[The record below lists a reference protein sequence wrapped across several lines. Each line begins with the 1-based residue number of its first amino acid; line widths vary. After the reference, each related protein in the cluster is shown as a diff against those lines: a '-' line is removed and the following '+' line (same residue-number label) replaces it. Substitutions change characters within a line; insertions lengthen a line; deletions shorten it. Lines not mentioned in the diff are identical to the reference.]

1 MSNVIIVGGHGKVA
15 QLATPLLVEAGHKV
29 TSIIRSADQED
40 AIKQLG
46 ATPLLLD
53 IETSNQD
60 DLAKAFAG
68 QDAVVWAAGA
78 GGGNPER
85 TYAVDRDAAIASMD
99 AAQGANALRYIMISY
114 LGSSLDHGVDED
126 NSFFP
131 YAQSK
136 ALADEHLMDSDL
148 HWTILGPGMLT
159 LEDPSNT
166 IRRVGRM
173 SNDSLDDS
181 DSKDTSRANVANAI
195 AAALSSDKTVNNI
208 VEFVDGQTPIEDIFR

>member
-29 TSIIRSADQED
+29 TSIIRNADQKD
-40 AIKQLG
+40 AVKQLG

-60 DLAKAFAG
+60 HLAKVFAG

-78 GGGNPER
+78 GGGNPDR

-99 AAQGANALRYIMISY
+99 AAQGANAMRYIMISY
-114 LGSSLDHGVDED
+114 LGATLEHDLPED
-126 NSFFP
+126 NPFFP
-131 YAQSK
+131 YAHSK

-148 HWTILGPGMLT
+148 HWTILGPGALT
-159 LEDPSNT
+159 SEDPT
-166 IRRVGRM
+166 DKIRRVGRM
-173 SNDSLDDS
+173 SDDDLGEH
-181 DSKDTSRANVANAI
+181 DSKDTSRANVASAI
-195 AAALSSDKTVNNI
+195 AAALSSEKSVNNI
-208 VEFVDGQTPIEDIFR
+208 VDFVDGETPIGDIFR

>member
-15 QLATPLLVEAGHKV
+15 QLATPLLVEAGHNV
-29 TSIIRSADQED
+29 TSIIRNTDQEET
-40 AIKQLG
+40 IKQLG

-78 GGGNPER
+78 GGGNPDR

-99 AAQGANALRYIMISY
+99 AAQGANAMRYVMISY
-114 LGSSLDHGVDED
+114 LGATLEHDVPED
-126 NSFFP
+126 SPFYP
-131 YAQSK
+131 YAHSK

-148 HWTILGPGMLT
+148 HWTILGPGSLT
-159 LEDPSNT
+159 LEDPSGK

-173 SNDSLDDS
+173 SDDNLGEN

-195 AAALSSDKTVNNI
+195 AAALSSEKSVNNI
-208 VEFVDGQTPIEDIFR
+208 VDFVDGETPIEDIFG

>member
-40 AIKQLG
+40 TIKQLG

-53 IETSNQD
+53 VETSNQD

-114 LGSSLDHGVDED
+114 LGSSLDHGVDEA

-173 SNDSLDDS
+173 SNDSLDDN